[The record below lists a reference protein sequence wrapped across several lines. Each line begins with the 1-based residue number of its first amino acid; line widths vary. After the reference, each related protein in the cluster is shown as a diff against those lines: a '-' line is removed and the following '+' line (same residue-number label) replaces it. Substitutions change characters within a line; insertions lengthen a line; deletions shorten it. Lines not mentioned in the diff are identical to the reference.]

1 MPEPSAPPDGV
12 PSHRVTVRALP
23 ADIDELDHV
32 SNLVYVRWVQEVA
45 MAHSVR
51 AGWDHPEYRAL
62 GAVFVVRR
70 HEIDYVVPVLEG
82 EEVELLTW
90 VAWWKGVSS
99 ERRMLIRRVRDG
111 AVVARAATL
120 WAFIDFASGRPRRI
134 PDDIKAAFGPAAADV
149 AAAAAVSSSS

>member
-1 MPEPSAPPDGV
+1 MHEPSAPPDGV
-12 PSHRVTVRALP
+12 RSHRVLVQALP

-45 MAHSVR
+45 MAHSVTV
-51 AGWDHPEYRAL
+51 GWDHPQYRDL

-70 HEIDYVVPVLEG
+70 HEVDYVVPVLEG

-90 VAWWKGVSS
+90 VAWWKGASS
-99 ERRMLIRRVRDG
+99 ERGTIVRRIRDG
-111 AVVARAATL
+111 VVVARAATL

-134 PDDIKAAFGPAAADV
+134 PDEIKAAFGPSAADV
-149 AAAAAVSSSS
+149 SSSTT